1 MVTDKISKCTS
12 CGDPV
17 IWVDLKSGK
26 RHPLNA
32 EIVESDGVHKL
43 YVDDIKG
50 FEVLPKGRKGWLT
63 HFATCPHAAQW
74 RRK

>member
-1 MVTDKISKCTS
+1 MENKISKCTS

-17 IWVDLKSGK
+17 IWVELTSGK

-32 EIVESDGVHKL
+32 EIVESDGTKLL
-43 YVDDIKG
+43 YVDELTG
-50 FEVLPKGRKGWLT
+50 FKKLPAGRKGYVS